1 MSKEIKETKQEVSKK
16 EPSMLSW
23 LEYKYDGIEDTLK
36 GDKIL
41 KRYMST
47 FESFIN
53 KTYKKYDFLS
63 TMVGA
68 PLLEFVVSTQSMNEV
83 ISYTRYPY
91 FRQLKMVDTIWDTN
105 KMNILMPT
113 ELRNFALYLCEN
125 EHNFLY
131 IMNTYQKNVECEII
145 KFTILNDYLTN
156 NLSAEESDIFKEC
169 EKEYLNNLGFI
180 PNGYQYTSR
189 FKVGVF
195 LNMFFHTDPDFE
207 NRIIEPRDFLDKDWY
222 GDFIYNRFKSVNNGE
237 KLWFFYSNTAP
248 SMTYSIYSVYQLFH
262 HVNKH
267 SIYHLDEYIKKNHLE
282 HSKKLMLLVE
292 ICHMIIDYWDKL
304 RIETSKKF
312 KLDYISKV
320 DIHICNNVYFGEFI
334 LEKFKAY
341 NDTNFEKFYKGSSS
355 YFSAMGIT
363 HSHLDINGDSRLKV
377 FVSMDL
383 MIRRILNEWNDLSKD
398 EIFNDIQIILRHE
411 MGHVVDR
418 CIRLNNDGIEVCR
431 YIIRAN
437 TKQKAKL
444 YKQYKNTPENEKLDH
459 TYWYYTC
466 LPAERRANELMELP
480 IQDMYKAHNTPIPD
494 SVKELLNGE
503 NNG

>member
-1 MSKEIKETKQEVSKK
+1 MSEEIKETKQEVSKK
-16 EPSMLSW
+16 EPSILSW
-23 LEYKYDGIEDTLK
+23 LDYKYDGIDDTLK
-36 GDKIL
+36 GDNIL
-41 KRYMST
+41 KRYISV
-47 FESFIN
+47 FESFMN
-53 KTYKKYDFLS
+53 RTYKKYDFLS
-63 TMVGA
+63 AMVSA
-68 PLLEFVVSTQSMNEV
+68 PLLEFVVSTQSMSEV

-91 FRQLKMVDTIWDTN
+91 FRQLKMVDTIWDVD
-105 KMNILMPT
+105 KMHILMPT
-113 ELRNFALYLCEN
+113 EIRNFALYLCEN

-131 IMNTYQKNVECEII
+131 IMNTYQNNVECEII

-156 NLSAEESDIFKEC
+156 NLSADEEAIFKEC

-180 PNGYQYTSR
+180 PNGYQYTPG

-195 LNMFFHTDPDFE
+195 LNMFFHTDEDFE

-222 GDFIYNRFKSVNNGE
+222 GDFIYNRFKSMNNGE
-237 KLWFFYSNTAP
+237 KLWYFYGDTAP
-248 SMTYSIYSVYQLFH
+248 FMASSMYTVYQLFH
-262 HVNKH
+262 HVDNR
-267 SIYHLDEYIKKNHLE
+267 SIYHLEEYIKKYHLE

-292 ICHMIIDYWDKL
+292 TCHMIIDYWDKL

-320 DIHICNNVYFGEFI
+320 DIHICNNVYFGQFI
-334 LEKFKAY
+334 LERFKEY
-341 NDTNFEKFYKGSSS
+341 NNSNFEKFYKGSSS

-383 MIRRILNEWNDLSKD
+383 MIRRILDEWNGLSKD

-431 YIIRAN
+431 YVMRAN
-437 TKQKAKL
+437 TKLKSRI
-444 YKQYKNTPENEKLDH
+444 YKEYRNTPENEKLDH

-466 LPAERRANELMELP
+466 LPAERRANELMEIP
-480 IQDMYKAHNTPIPD
+480 IQDMYKAHNTPMPD
-494 SVKELLNGE
+494 SVKKLLNEGK
-503 NNG
+503 